1 MTKIPFSGRLDLS
14 RATLL
19 VAERHHSLANRTVTT
34 ADVAADVID
43 LVDLL
48 EVEADDLLT
57 LEEFEDAVTVAME
70 RLVEAGWL
78 RKRSYRGVIRYTA
91 APLGEDALDWIR
103 DRLSDRPKVRH
114 QFDELESE
122 VTDLVLERYE
132 GAIQEAPA
140 TTDE

>member
-14 RATLL
+14 LASLL

-34 ADVAADVID
+34 TDVAADVID

-57 LEEFEDAVTVAME
+57 IEEFEDAVHVAME

-78 RKRSYRGVIRYTA
+78 KKRSYRGVIRYTA

-103 DRLSDRPKVRH
+103 DRLSDQPKVRH
-114 QFDELESE
+114 MFDELEAE

-132 GAIQEAPA
+132 GALREAPA
-140 TTDE
+140 AADE

>member
-14 RATLL
+14 LASLL
-19 VAERHHSLANRTVTT
+19 VTERYHALANRSVTP

-48 EVEADDLLT
+48 DVRPDDLLT
-57 LEEFEDAVTVAME
+57 LEEFEDAVLVAME

-78 RKRSYRGVIRYTA
+78 RKRNYRGVIRYTA

-103 DRLSDRPKVRH
+103 DRLSNDPKVIRT
-114 QFDELESE
+114 FDELEAE

-132 GAIQEAPA
+132 GAVHEPLAA
-140 TTDE
+140 DE